1 MNNKLIVATTAST
14 LLLTC
19 GLSHAVSFSHN
30 GLQGQLD
37 TTLSYGIATRVESRD
52 QSIIGI
58 ANGGTAFGANSDDG
72 NLNYDK
78 GIISNVFK
86 VTSEMEL
93 SYQNYGAFVRA
104 SAFYDIENE
113 KGDRARTPLS
123 EETLDL
129 AGSDVRLLD
138 AYLWSQ
144 FDISNQPAEV
154 RIGNQLL
161 SWGESTFI
169 QNSINTINPVDAS
182 KIRVPGAELR
192 EALIPVPILSAA
204 MDTSDNTSLELFY
217 QLKWEETR
225 ADPVGSYFSTND
237 FAADGGSRVMLGWG
251 AVPDQI
257 SSGTVVSPPATT
269 AVVARAPDQEAK
281 DSGQFGLAF
290 RYYSEA
296 LNNTEFGF
304 YYINYHS
311 RLPLIGAITGSA
323 AAAAGVDPGGQSYVE
338 TARYFIS
345 YPEDI
350 KLYGLSFNTLLGRSG
365 IALQG
370 EVSYRQDVPLQI
382 DDIEILLA
390 ALGAQDN
397 LSPGLTGAA
406 LLASEG
412 QLGLVGFDTVIP
424 GYLRRDVTQTQV
436 TATKMFGPAWGA
448 NATVLLGEVGVTTVL
463 DMPDKE
469 VLRLNGPG
477 TFVSGNPNLTAL
489 HQNSYEAA
497 ERFADQVS
505 WGYRLLA
512 RMQFDNV
519 FSSINLA
526 PRIAWQHDVNGI
538 SPGPAGNFIEGRRAI
553 TLGLSGDY
561 QNIYSADISYTR
573 FSGAGRY
580 NLINDRDFIA
590 ANIKYSF

>member
-1 MNNKLIVATTAST
+1 MNNKLIVITTAST

-19 GLSHAVSFSHN
+19 GLSNAASFNHN
-30 GLQGQLD
+30 GLQGQID
-37 TTLSYGIATRVESRD
+37 TTLSYGLASRVESRD
-52 QSIIGI
+52 QRIIGI

-78 GIISNVFK
+78 GIISNAFK

-123 EETLDL
+123 EKTLDL
-129 AGSDVRLLD
+129 SGSAVKLLD

-144 FDISNQPAEV
+144 FNISNQHAEV

-169 QNSINTINPVDAS
+169 QNSINTINPVDVS

-204 MDTSDNTSLELFY
+204 MDTSDNTSIELFY
-217 QLKWEETR
+217 QLKWEKTI
-225 ADPVGSYFSTND
+225 ADPVGSYFSAND

-257 SSGTVVSPPATT
+257 SPGTVVSPPATT
-269 AVVARAPDQEAK
+269 AVVSRAPDQEAK

-290 RYYSEA
+290 RLYSEA

-311 RLPLIGAITGSA
+311 RLPLIGAITGTA
-323 AAAAGVDPGGQSYVE
+323 AATLGVDPNGQSYVE
-338 TARYFIS
+338 SARYFIS

-390 ALGAQDN
+390 ALGAQAN
-397 LSPGLTGAA
+397 LSPAAA
-406 LLASEG
+406 LLANEG
-412 QLGLVGFDTVIP
+412 QLGLVGFETVIP
-424 GYLRRDVTQTQV
+424 GYLRRDVSQTQV
-436 TATKMFGPAWGA
+436 TATKIFGPAWGA

-477 TFVSGNPNLTAL
+477 TFVSGNPNLAPL
-489 HQNSYEAA
+489 HQNSYETAD
-497 ERFADQVS
+497 RFADQVS

-519 FSSINLA
+519 YKSINLA

-538 SPGPAGNFIEGRRAI
+538 SPGPAGNFIEGRRAV

-561 QNIYSADISYTR
+561 QNVYSADISYTR